1 MTQETVDNILIMFD
15 EAIDKVKGI
24 NGIAKVMGLPREEIV
39 RILLDNGRGM
49 PKKRGRKPKEPQ
61 EAAAEEIKEPQEAAA
76 EIKERILPI
85 PNYIFDV
92 LFKELDRLD
101 ADIEVRTKELLD
113 LNQRY
118 TEISQFIKT
127 YRPDP

>member
-39 RILLDNGRGM
+39 RILLDNGRVM

-113 LNQRY
+113 LKQRY